1 MSMAK
6 GRARRKNDKNVAK
19 VVTDDQKGGTAK
31 DNKLVSLS
39 TLAKGPLASQD
50 KRTNEDQ
57 SIHNNEK
64 NKNDTS
70 TIISL
75 SHKKG
80 NLKQE
85 RYVLIIM

>member
-1 MSMAK
+1 MAK
-6 GRARRKNDKNVAK
+6 GRPRRKSDKNVAK
-19 VVTDDQKGGTAK
+19 GVTNNQKGGTAK
-31 DNKLVSLS
+31 DNTLVSLS

-57 SIHNNEK
+57 SIHNAGNEK